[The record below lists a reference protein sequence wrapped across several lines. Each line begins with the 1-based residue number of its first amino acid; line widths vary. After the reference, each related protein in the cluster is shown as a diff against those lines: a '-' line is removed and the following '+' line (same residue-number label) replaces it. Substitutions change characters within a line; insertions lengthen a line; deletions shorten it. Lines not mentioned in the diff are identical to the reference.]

1 MILVNCFRKSVLVLV
16 QLFLRVTH
24 PWVPL
29 VKNIVWSQSVDVAR
43 WVRPAIE
50 HAQDVLSYGLGQEWE
65 YDFMLVFK
73 GSCFVLTFYVILFL
87 VFLLF
92 LWLCPFLK
100 NQIVFGLGLSCDFL
114 MFYYFFFR
122 LGNSLQKNKL
132 SSFKLV

>member
-1 MILVNCFRKSVLVLV
+1 M
-16 QLFLRVTH
+16 
-24 PWVPL
+24 
-29 VKNIVWSQSVDVAR
+29 DVAR

-50 HAQDVLSYGLGQEWE
+50 HAQDVLSGGLGQSGSMISCN
-65 YDFMLVFK
+65 FFK

-114 MFYYFFFR
+114 VFHYFFFR
-122 LGNSLQKNKL
+122 LGNSLQ
-132 SSFKLV
+132 